1 MPQPGRPLGPR
12 VAFAA
17 LFVGVVSGGVAAAAD
32 ARLIDAV
39 RGKDVAAVKALLS
52 TRVDPNAPQ
61 GDGATALH
69 WAVHL
74 DDLTTAD
81 MLLRGGARAGVA
93 NDLGVTPL
101 YLACNNRSSA
111 MVDRLLA
118 ARADANATLLNGE
131 TVLMNCA
138 RTGNVRAVKALLT
151 AGARVNA
158 TEPAHDQTALMWAA
172 AERHPDVV
180 GLLLEAGADLKV
192 RSRVYTQTVTS
203 EVTQRAGREELNYTV
218 PRGGMTAL
226 LFAARSGD
234 VGSARAL
241 IAAGADANDALPDGT
256 PALTLA
262 AHSGHGAVG
271 SLLLEKGADPNG
283 AGPGYTALHAAV
295 LRKDAALVTALLARG
310 ADPNA
315 RMTKGTPM
323 RRTSQDFD
331 LPAALIPATPYVLA
345 AKFLEPEIMRLL
357 AAGGADTRAA
367 MRDGATPLM
376 LATGIVVAAN
386 LDRRGVSVL
395 DGGTRETEALVFPTV
410 EAALALGSDVNAV
423 NEAGETALHM
433 AAASGYDRVVRLLVE
448 NGARLDVKN
457 RRGLTPLGVAAAM
470 KAPAERVSTTELLRR
485 LGAVE

>member
-1 MPQPGRPLGPR
+1 
-12 VAFAA
+12 
-17 LFVGVVSGGVAAAAD
+17 
-32 ARLIDAV
+32 
-39 RGKDVAAVKALLS
+39 
-52 TRVDPNAPQ
+52 
-61 GDGATALH
+61 
-69 WAVHL
+69 
-74 DDLTTAD
+74 
-81 MLLRGGARAGVA
+81 
-93 NDLGVTPL
+93 
-101 YLACNNRSSA
+101 
-111 MVDRLLA
+111 
-118 ARADANATLLNGE
+118 
-131 TVLMNCA
+131 
-138 RTGNVRAVKALLT
+138 
-151 AGARVNA
+151 
-158 TEPAHDQTALMWAA
+158 MWAA

-180 GLLLEAGADLKV
+180 GLLLEAGADLKM